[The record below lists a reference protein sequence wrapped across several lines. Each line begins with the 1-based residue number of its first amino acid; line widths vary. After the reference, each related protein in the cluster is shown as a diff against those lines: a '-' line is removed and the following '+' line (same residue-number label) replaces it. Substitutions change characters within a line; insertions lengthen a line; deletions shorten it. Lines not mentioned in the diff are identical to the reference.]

1 MLQTVNYV
9 DLEKFMGVWYII
21 ANIPTFIEKRAT
33 NAIESYELNESGE
46 IEIKFRRFYRIGIR

>member
-1 MLQTVNYV
+1 
-9 DLEKFMGVWYII
+9 MGVWYII

>member
-9 DLEKFMGVWYII
+9 DLEKFMGDWYII